1 MLVLLATDHLLRKE
15 EDKNTRGRK
24 LALDKAIAVTYRLLT
39 YLSNSLVILI
49 HLSIDQHFN

>member
-1 MLVLLATDHLLRKE
+1 MLVLLATNHLLRKE
-15 EDKNTRGRK
+15 EDKNIRGRK